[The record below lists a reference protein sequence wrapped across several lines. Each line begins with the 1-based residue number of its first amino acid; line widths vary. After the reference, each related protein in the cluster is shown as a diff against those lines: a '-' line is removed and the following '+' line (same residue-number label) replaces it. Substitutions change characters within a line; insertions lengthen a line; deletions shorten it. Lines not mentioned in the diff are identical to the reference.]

1 MDRDLIICDIKA
13 VTYYT
18 DKDFEKKT
26 DKQLYAMKCR
36 IFTDIARFRTEIIN
50 YFLEHP
56 EERLMSDQDVKTLNY
71 NDLASLRKELG
82 LAKKKVKSTVE
93 APELAAKARKS
104 VKSKDV
110 RQLTIDVI
118 QSQDNYETQECLLYM
133 DEIIQMGYGD
143 YSREELMNM
152 GIIPLDMEED
162 HLKK

>member
-18 DKDFEKKT
+18 DKDFEKMT

-36 IFTDIARFRTEIIN
+36 IFTDITRFRKEIIQ
-50 YFLEHP
+50 YFIDHP
-56 EERLMSDQDVKTLNY
+56 EERVMSNQDVNTLNY

-82 LAKKKVKSTVE
+82 LAKKKVKSTTE
-93 APELAAKARKS
+93 APELASKARKK
-104 VKSKDV
+104 VKETDT
-110 RQLTIDVI
+110 RQLSLTVI
-118 QSQDNYETQECLLYM
+118 KAQDEYERQECLLYM